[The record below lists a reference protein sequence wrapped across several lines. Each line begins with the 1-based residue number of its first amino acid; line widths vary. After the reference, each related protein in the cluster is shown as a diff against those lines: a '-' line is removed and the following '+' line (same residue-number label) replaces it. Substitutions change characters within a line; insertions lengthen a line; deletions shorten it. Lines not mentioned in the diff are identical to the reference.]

1 MLNSRP
7 QHNANVI
14 NFPLRWQIYCFL
26 SERGVNLIIDWLDAE
41 KISVK
46 QRADFQAKIDLF
58 ERGGSELITGFITDT
73 PIAPDIYKMKIKGQ
87 VQLRPM
93 ACRGP
98 FDLNREYT
106 ILVGWIERDNKRV
119 PNDVKKKASENRTI
133 VLANPERR
141 RRERIG

>member
-1 MLNSRP
+1 MSISSLK
-7 QHNANVI
+7 HNAHVI
-14 NFPLRWQIYCFL
+14 NFPLKWSIYFFL
-26 SERGVNLIIDWLDAE
+26 SERGVNLITDWLDAE

-58 ERGGSELITGFITDT
+58 ERGGSDLITGFITDT

-93 ACRGP
+93 VCRGP
-98 FDLNREYT
+98 LDLGREYT
-106 ILVGWIERDNKRV
+106 VLVGWIERDNARV
-119 PNDVKKKASENRTI
+119 PNNIKKKASENRSI
-133 VLANPERR
+133 IIADPRRR